1 MIYLILVSILW
12 SFSFG
17 IIKYGL
23 GDVNPI
29 LLSFLRNLIAFV
41 FFAFLTIYN
50 YKKFVF
56 DIKLIAIGVVQ
67 FGLMY
72 IFYISSYQFLP
83 AYLIA
88 TFTITTPIFI
98 MIFSQIINHKP
109 FTLNGIYSVLFVITG
124 SYLIRL
130 TVVNPFDYWI
140 GFILIQFAN
149 LFFALG
155 QLLFK
160 EWKSKNKKTDVINN
174 FSQLFFGAVII
185 TFIFNS
191 FYSNSFETINS
202 HHIPWLLFLGL
213 ISTGLGFLVWNLGS
227 VKVSNERLA
236 VMNNIVIPIAI
247 INSFLFFQEEINFMT
262 FFPAMILFYFSYR
275 LT

>member
-1 MIYLILVSILW
+1 VIYLILVSILW

-56 DIKLIAIGVVQ
+56 DIKLIAIGGVQ

-160 EWKSKNKKTDVINN
+160 EWKSKNKQTDVINN

>member
-1 MIYLILVSILW
+1 VIYLILVSILW

-56 DIKLIAIGVVQ
+56 DIKLIAIGGVQ

-98 MIFSQIINHKP
+98 MIFSKIINHKP

-149 LFFALG
+149 LFFAVG

-160 EWKSKNKKTDVINN
+160 EWKSKNKQTDVINN

-275 LT
+275 MT

>member
-41 FFAFLTIYN
+41 FFALLTVYN
-50 YKKFVF
+50 HKRFVF
-56 DIKLIAIGVVQ
+56 DIKLIAIGAIQ

-72 IFYISSYQFLP
+72 VFYISSYQFLP
-83 AYLIA
+83 TYLIA
-88 TFTITTPIFI
+88 AFTISTPIFI

-109 FTLNGIYSVLFVITG
+109 FTLNGICSVFLVLTG
-124 SYLIRL
+124 SFLIRL
-130 TVVNPFDYWI
+130 TIVNPLDYWI
-140 GFILIQFAN
+140 GFILIQLAN

-160 EWKSKNKKTDVINN
+160 EWKSKNKQTDVINN

-213 ISTGLGFLVWNLGS
+213 ISTGFGFLAWNLGS
-227 VKVSNERLA
+227 IQVSNERLA
-236 VMNNIVIPIAI
+236 VMNNLIIPIAI
-247 INSFLFFQEEINFMT
+247 INSFLFFHEQINFIT
-262 FFPAMILFYFSYR
+262 FLPAMILFYLAYR

>member
-1 MIYLILVSILW
+1 
-12 SFSFG
+12 
-17 IIKYGL
+17 
-23 GDVNPI
+23 
-29 LLSFLRNLIAFV
+29 
-41 FFAFLTIYN
+41 
-50 YKKFVF
+50 
-56 DIKLIAIGVVQ
+56 
-67 FGLMY
+67 
-72 IFYISSYQFLP
+72 
-83 AYLIA
+83 
-88 TFTITTPIFI
+88 
-98 MIFSQIINHKP
+98 
-109 FTLNGIYSVLFVITG
+109 
-124 SYLIRL
+124 LIRL

-149 LFFALG
+149 LFFAVG

-160 EWKSKNKKTDVINN
+160 EWKSKNKQTDVINN

-202 HHIPWLLFLGL
+202 YHIPWLLFLGL

-262 FFPAMILFYFSYR
+262 FLPAMILFYFSYR

>member
-56 DIKLIAIGVVQ
+56 DIKLIAIGGVQ

-160 EWKSKNKKTDVINN
+160 EWKSKNKQTDVINN

>member
-1 MIYLILVSILW
+1 VIYLILVSILW

-56 DIKLIAIGVVQ
+56 DIKLIAIGAVQ

-160 EWKSKNKKTDVINN
+160 EWKSKNKQTDVINN

>member
-1 MIYLILVSILW
+1 VIYLILVSILW

-56 DIKLIAIGVVQ
+56 DIKLIAIGGVQ

-160 EWKSKNKKTDVINN
+160 EWKSKNKQTDVINN

-202 HHIPWLLFLGL
+202 YHIPWLLFLGL

>member
-1 MIYLILVSILW
+1 VIYLILVSILW

-56 DIKLIAIGVVQ
+56 DIKLIAIGGVQ

-160 EWKSKNKKTDVINN
+160 EWKSKNKQTDVINN

-202 HHIPWLLFLGL
+202 YHIPWLLFLGL

-275 LT
+275 MT

>member
-56 DIKLIAIGVVQ
+56 DIKLIAIGGVQ

>member
-1 MIYLILVSILW
+1 VIYLILVSILW

-56 DIKLIAIGVVQ
+56 DIKLIAIGGVQ

-160 EWKSKNKKTDVINN
+160 EWKSKNKQTDVINN

-202 HHIPWLLFLGL
+202 YHIPWLLFLGL

-236 VMNNIVIPIAI
+236 VMNNFVIPIAI

-262 FFPAMILFYFSYR
+262 FIPAMILFYFSYR
-275 LT
+275 MT

>member
-56 DIKLIAIGVVQ
+56 DIKLIAIGGVQ

-160 EWKSKNKKTDVINN
+160 EWKSKNKQTDVINN

-202 HHIPWLLFLGL
+202 YHIPWLLFLGL

>member
-1 MIYLILVSILW
+1 LW

-56 DIKLIAIGVVQ
+56 DIKLIAIGAVQ

-98 MIFSQIINHKP
+98 MIFSKIINHKP

-160 EWKSKNKKTDVINN
+160 EWKSKNKQTDVINN

-202 HHIPWLLFLGL
+202 YHIPWLLFLGL

-236 VMNNIVIPIAI
+236 VMNNFVIPIAI

>member
-1 MIYLILVSILW
+1 VIYLILVSILW

-56 DIKLIAIGVVQ
+56 DIKLIAIGGVQ

-98 MIFSQIINHKP
+98 MIFSKIINHKP
-109 FTLNGIYSVLFVITG
+109 FTWNGIYSVLFVITG

-160 EWKSKNKKTDVINN
+160 EWKSKNKQTDVINN

-202 HHIPWLLFLGL
+202 YHIPWLLFLGL

-236 VMNNIVIPIAI
+236 FMNNIVIPIAI
-247 INSFLFFQEEINFMT
+247 INSFLFFKEEINFMT
-262 FFPAMILFYFSYR
+262 FLPAMILFYFSYR